1 MLAKKIR
8 DLRIKKG
15 LSQEKLARLADVSY
29 NTVVKIES
37 GESKNPTFQTMAG
50 IAKALGVTLD
60 ALAENKSTTPN
71 RQKVIDNRNVLHLYC
86 TPFVKHRF

>member
-8 DLRIKKG
+8 ELRNKKG
-15 LSQEKLARLADVSY
+15 LSQERLARVAGVSY

-50 IAKALGVTLD
+50 IAKALGVSLD
-60 ALAENKSTTPN
+60 EL
-71 RQKVIDNRNVLHLYC
+71 
-86 TPFVKHRF
+86 VKK